1 MKKASKKDKKIK
13 APAIPGEARMVEP
26 DVVIA
31 LPASLENYAKFSSS
45 GAAMTPQEAA
55 QLPTVTAQQVETTSD
70 ESEKSESAKDEKP
83 KEKVRK
89 LQKWKDI
96 SFIRKLIIIF
106 GGLITIY
113 GLIPMVYGLFT
124 VGTIPIVCIGL
135 FFVFTALYWNVIIA
149 PKHWFFNALITIAAV
164 IISAGVILMS
174 YISGIMLAA
183 SFKSVPENQT
193 RVTVVVLGCKVKG
206 DQPTNMLRDR
216 LDVAAQYLLSNP
228 EAYCIVTGG
237 QGDDEIYSEAYV
249 MRKYLVDKGISE
261 MRILTEEQS
270 TSTLENLQ
278 YSAELI
284 DRYNCYED
292 VVIVSDRFHQYRA
305 QQAAELSGIDRY
317 YSLCSETR
325 WYMAGHYWFRE
336 MAGICRI
343 YLLGYD

>member
-1 MKKASKKDKKIK
+1 MA
-13 APAIPGEARMVEP
+13 GEASMVEP

-55 QLPTVTAQQVETTSD
+55 QLPIVTAEPVENA
-70 ESEKSESAKDEKP
+70 SEGSKISETIEDEKP
-83 KEKVRK
+83 KEKTKK

-96 SFIRKLIIIF
+96 SFIRKFIMFL

-135 FFVFTALYWNVIIA
+135 FFVFTALYWNVIVA
-149 PKHWFFNALITIAAV
+149 PKHWFFNALIAVAAV

-193 RVTVVVLGCKVKG
+193 RVTVVVLGCKIKG

-216 LDVAAQYLLSNP
+216 LDTAAQYLLSNP

-237 QGDDEIYSEAYV
+237 QGDDEAYSEAYV
-249 MRKYLVDKGISE
+249 MRKYLVEKGISE
-261 MRILTEEQS
+261 MRILAEERS

-292 VVIVSDRFHQYRA
+292 ILIVSDRFHQYRA